1 MKNWDIRDETGKCT
15 IEKDYDDARWIC
27 DKLKIPMIQVDFV
40 KEYWNEVFRYL
51 DFLATIS
58 KKSHR
63 VIFTSSPIVPAIWWK
78 NIRMDI
84 LRIQIFCAIRTS
96 SLMHFFISH
105 VIDFKRMQSQ
115 QVITLKQA
123 LDLI

>member
-58 KKSHR
+58 KKSYR
-63 VIFTSSPIVPAIWWK
+63 VIFTRLQLFQRSGGKVSEWIYSESRYFV
-78 NIRMDI
+78 
-84 LRIQIFCAIRTS
+84 Q
-96 SLMHFFISH
+96 
-105 VIDFKRMQSQ
+105 
-115 QVITLKQA
+115 
-123 LDLI
+123 